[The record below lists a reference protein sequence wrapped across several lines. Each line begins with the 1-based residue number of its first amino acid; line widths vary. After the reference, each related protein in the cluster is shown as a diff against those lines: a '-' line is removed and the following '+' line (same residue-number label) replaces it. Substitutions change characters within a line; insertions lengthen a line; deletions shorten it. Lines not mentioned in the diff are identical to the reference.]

1 MNFLKKRK
9 HKNAYICIGVLLL
22 LILGTFGCGKNVGYS
37 EPDPQNPPLSEV
49 MDRILE
55 NQKLD
60 EAIMYESGA
69 EDGLKDA
76 IVLLCKSE
84 SGKYEAYGFISA
96 EYGKCGILIN
106 NIVDGGSNWNY
117 FEEGWAYGDDRP
129 TLEEK
134 GEYGVLFT
142 FRQEVNGAYETN
154 SMYFD
159 TYDTG
164 TMSIKG

>member
-1 MNFLKKRK
+1 MRK
-9 HKNAYICIGVLLL
+9 
-22 LILGTFGCGKNVGYS
+22 
-37 EPDPQNPPLSEV
+37 
-49 MDRILE
+49 M
-55 NQKLD
+55 
-60 EAIMYESGA
+60 
-69 EDGLKDA
+69 
-76 IVLLCKSE
+76 

-96 EYGKCGILIN
+96 EYGKRGILIN

-117 FEEGWAYGDDRP
+117 FEEDWAYGDDRP

-134 GEYGVLFT
+134 GEYEVLFT
-142 FRQEVNGAYETN
+142 FGQEVNEVYKTH